1 MTKTYEKGVGGA
13 DATKVVT
20 IASEPPAEMNLS
32 GPRVKRG
39 THPTAK
45 GPHRDM

>member
-20 IASEPPAEMNLS
+20 SASEAPAEMNLTA
-32 GPRVKRG
+32 PRVKRG
-39 THPTAK
+39 THPPAK
-45 GPHRDM
+45 GPHRDR